1 MSSGVEHRSAV
12 AALRA
17 MAHPVRLRILSLL
30 TGTAMSAAEVSRELG
45 LTHANASYHLR
56 LLAQTGHLVEAGE
69 EAIRGGRAKRYRYDA
84 DRPVQTAPDTATAV
98 QFYDALAAELVRR
111 ARLRRHGGGRATS
124 SDAEL
129 WVPPEAWGRA
139 VDAVSATVE
148 DLHRMAVPIR
158 SADAVHVS
166 VTTALFE
173 LVEPGALADDRDR
186 P

>member
-1 MSSGVEHRSAV
+1 
-12 AALRA
+12 

-30 TGTAMSAAEVSRELG
+30 TGTPMSAAEVARELD

-69 EAIRGGRAKRYRYDA
+69 EAIRGGRAKRYRYDT
-84 DRPVQTAPDTATAV
+84 DRHVQSAPDTATAV
-98 QFYDALAAELVRR
+98 QFYDAIADELARR
-111 ARLRRHGGGRATS
+111 ARLRRHGGSRATS

-148 DLHRMAVPIR
+148 DLHREAVPIR
-158 SADAVHVS
+158 SAGAVHVS

-173 LVEPGALADDRDR
+173 MVVAGATVAKDDQ